1 MDALHQ
7 KHCTVCESGGEALS
21 KAQTDALLSNLDEW
35 TANQENTA
43 IERTFHFKTFSKT
56 MAFANAV
63 AWIAHS
69 EGHHPEWHIGYNQC
83 AVSYTTHAV
92 NGLTENDFICAA
104 KVDKLITT

>member
-1 MDALHQ
+1 MDALHE
-7 KHCTVCESGGEALS
+7 KHCAVCESGGEALP
-21 KAQTDALLSNLDEW
+21 KAQADTLLSNLDGW
-35 TANQENTA
+35 TVNPENTA

-69 EGHHPEWHIGYNQC
+69 EGHHPEWHIGYDKC
-83 AVSYTTHAV
+83 TISYTTHAV

-104 KVDKLITT
+104 RVDRLIAQ